1 MSTKPKEPL
10 LPIFRRVI
18 GLTAPFKRKFWLVSI
33 IGILIAPIAVLR
45 PTLIKIMV
53 DEYIIPKKIETL
65 WIIAAATIGAIFLE
79 AFFKYWF
86 NYQSKWLGQAIIR
99 QLRLNVFE
107 HIMRMHLSFFNRT
120 PIGTL
125 TTRTINDV
133 ETINNI
139 FSQGLI
145 TIISDLLTML
155 FVIGM
160 MLWTSWK
167 LTLVVLIVFP
177 LLILSTYIFKEKV
190 RASYEIVRSQISRMN
205 AFLQERISGIHTIKI
220 FRKEADEAHK
230 FRTINREYTQA
241 NLDSIFYYAIFFPV
255 IELISAI
262 SLGLMIWYGAGGVLK
277 GEVTIGTLIA
287 FPLYISMLY
296 RPVRMLADK
305 FNTLQMGLIVA
316 RRIFKVLD
324 MDEHIKNNGT
334 IIPDELTGDI
344 VLKDIQFS
352 YTEGHPIL
360 KDLNLVI
367 PYGKTTALVGTTG
380 SGKTTLAALI
390 NRSYDINKGQITIGR
405 HAIQAYDLFGLRKRI
420 GVVLQ
425 DVFLFRGSIMENIL
439 MSNPDISE
447 QTVIEAAKDIG
458 AHDFFERLPNG
469 YDFEVMERGSNLSA
483 GQRQLISFVRA
494 LITNPDILILDEA
507 TSSIDPNTE
516 AVIQDAIAKIIE
528 KRTSIV
534 IAHRLGTIQKADQI
548 VVLDQGQIIEKGT
561 HQQLLA
567 DANSRYR
574 TLYAHQIAKAL

>member
-1 MSTKPKEPL
+1 MSKEPL
-10 LPIFRRVI
+10 LPIFKRVI
-18 GLTAPFKRKFWLVSI
+18 RLTDPFKRKFWLVSI
-33 IGILIAPIAVLR
+33 IGLLIAPIAVLR
-45 PTLIKIMV
+45 PTLVKIMV
-53 DEYIIPKKIETL
+53 DDYILPKQIDTL
-65 WIIAAATIGAIFLE
+65 WIIAGATIGAILLE
-79 AFFKYWF
+79 AFLSYWF
-86 NYQSKWLGQAIIR
+86 NYESKWLGQAIIR
-99 QLRLNVFE
+99 RLRLDIFQ
-107 HIMRMHLSFFNRT
+107 HLLRMHLSFFNRT

-167 LTLVVLIVFP
+167 LTLVVLTVFP

-190 RASYEIVRSQISRMN
+190 RASYELVRSQISKMN

-220 FRKEADEAHK
+220 FRKEQEEQAK
-230 FRTINREYTQA
+230 FKVINHAYTQA
-241 NLDSIFYYAIFFPV
+241 NLNSIFYYAVFFPV

-262 SLGLMIWYGAGGVLK
+262 SAGLMIWYGAGGVLK

-316 RRIFKVLD
+316 RRIFKILD
-324 MDEHIKNNGT
+324 TQEHIDNHGT
-334 IIPDELTGDI
+334 IIPKQLTGDI
-344 VLKDIQFS
+344 QLKNLSFS
-352 YTEGHPIL
+352 YTPGHPIL
-360 KDLNLVI
+360 KEINLTI

-380 SGKTTLAALI
+380 SGKTTLAGLI
-390 NRSYDINKGQITIGR
+390 NRSYDVRQGNILIGS
-405 HAIQAYDLFGLRKRI
+405 HSIKEYDLQALRKRI

-425 DVFLFRGSIMENIL
+425 DVFLFRGSVMENIL
-439 MSNPDISE
+439 MSNTSISE
-447 QTVIEAAKDIG
+447 ETVRLAAKDIG
-458 AHDFFERLPNG
+458 AHDFFEKLPNG
-469 YDFEVMERGSNLSA
+469 YNFEVMERGSNLSA

-516 AVIQDAIAKIIE
+516 AIIQKAITKITE

-548 VVLDQGQIIEKGT
+548 IVLDQGHIIEIGT
-561 HQQLLA
+561 HKDLLA
-567 DANSRYR
+567 RENSRYR
-574 TLYAHQIAKAL
+574 TLYQHQIAQAI

>member
-1 MSTKPKEPL
+1 MSKEPL
-10 LPIFRRVI
+10 LPIFKRVI
-18 GLTAPFKRKFWLVSI
+18 RLTDPFKRKFWLVSI
-33 IGILIAPIAVLR
+33 IGLLIAPIAVLR
-45 PTLIKIMV
+45 PTLVKIMV
-53 DEYIIPKKIETL
+53 DDYILPKQIDTL
-65 WIIAAATIGAIFLE
+65 WIIAGATIGAILLE
-79 AFFKYWF
+79 AFLSYWF
-86 NYQSKWLGQAIIR
+86 NYESKWLGQAIIR
-99 QLRLNVFE
+99 RLRLDIFQ
-107 HIMRMHLSFFNRT
+107 HLLRMHLSFFNRT

-167 LTLVVLIVFP
+167 LTLVVLTVFP

-190 RASYEIVRSQISRMN
+190 RASYELVRSQISKMN

-220 FRKEADEAHK
+220 FRKEQEEQAK
-230 FRTINREYTQA
+230 FKVINHAYTQA
-241 NLDSIFYYAIFFPV
+241 NLNSIFYYAVFFPV

-262 SLGLMIWYGAGGVLK
+262 SAGLMIWYGAGGVLK

-316 RRIFKVLD
+316 RRIFKILD
-324 MDEHIKNNGT
+324 TQEHIDNHGT
-334 IIPDELTGDI
+334 IIPKQLTGDI
-344 VLKDIQFS
+344 QLKNLSFS
-352 YTEGHPIL
+352 YTPGHPIL
-360 KDLNLVI
+360 KEINLTI

-380 SGKTTLAALI
+380 SGKTTLAGLI
-390 NRSYDINKGQITIGR
+390 NRSYDVRQGNILIGS
-405 HAIQAYDLFGLRKRI
+405 HSIKEYDLQALRKRI

-425 DVFLFRGSIMENIL
+425 DVFLFRGSVMENIL
-439 MSNPDISE
+439 MSNTSISE
-447 QTVIEAAKDIG
+447 ETVRLAAKDIG
-458 AHDFFERLPNG
+458 AHDFFEKLPNG
-469 YDFEVMERGSNLSA
+469 YNFEVMERGTNLSA

-516 AVIQDAIAKIIE
+516 AIIQKAITKITE

-548 VVLDQGQIIEKGT
+548 IVLDQGHIIEIGT
-561 HQQLLA
+561 HKDLLA
-567 DANSRYR
+567 RENSRYR
-574 TLYAHQIAKAL
+574 TLYQHQIAQAI

>member
-1 MSTKPKEPL
+1 MSTEPKEPL

-18 GLTAPFKRKFWLVSI
+18 KLTEPFKKKFWLVSI
-33 IGILIAPIAVLR
+33 MGLLIAPIAVLR

-53 DEYIIPKKIETL
+53 DEYIVPKKIETL
-65 WIIAAATIGAIFLE
+65 WIIAFATIGAVFLE
-79 AFFKYWF
+79 AFFSYWF
-86 NYQSKWLGQAIIR
+86 SYQSKWLGQAIIR
-99 QLRLNVFE
+99 QLRLNVFQ
-107 HIMRMHLSFFNRT
+107 HLMRMHLSFFNRT

-125 TTRTINDV
+125 TTRTISDV

-155 FVIGM
+155 FVIVM

-167 LTLVVLIVFP
+167 LTLVVLTVFP

-220 FRKEADEAHK
+220 FRKEADEEAK
-230 FRTINREYTQA
+230 FRTINRAYTQA
-241 NLDSIFYYAIFFPV
+241 NLNSIFYYATFFPI

-262 SLGLMIWYGAGGVLK
+262 SAGLMIWYGAGGVLK

-324 MDEHIKNNGT
+324 TDERIANNGT
-334 IIPDELTGDI
+334 LIPEELTGDI
-344 VLKDIQFS
+344 ILRDIQFS
-352 YTEGHPIL
+352 YTAGHPIL
-360 KDLNLVI
+360 KDLDLVI

-390 NRSYDINKGQITIGR
+390 NRSYDIDDGLIMIGA
-405 HAIQAYDLFGLRKRI
+405 HSINEYNLFGLRKRI

-458 AHDFFERLPNG
+458 AHDFFERLPKG

-516 AVIQDAIAKIIE
+516 AIIQHAITKITE

-548 VVLDQGQIIEKGT
+548 VVLDQGRIIEKGT
-561 HQQLLA
+561 HQTLLA
-567 DANSRYR
+567 DNNSRYKE
-574 TLYAHQIAKAL
+574 LYAHQIG

>member
-1 MSTKPKEPL
+1 MSTKPKAPL
-10 LPIFRRVI
+10 LPIFRRVL

-33 IGILIAPIAVLR
+33 MGLLIAPIAVLR

-79 AFFKYWF
+79 AFFRYWF

-177 LLILSTYIFKEKV
+177 FLILSTYIFKEKV

-324 MDEHIKNNGT
+324 TDEHIKNTGT

-344 VLKDIQFS
+344 ILKDIQFS

-405 HAIQAYDLFGLRKRI
+405 HAIQAYDLFDLRKRI

-516 AVIQDAIAKIIE
+516 AVIQDAIAKITE

>member
-1 MSTKPKEPL
+1 MSKKAKEPL

-18 GLTAPFKRKFWLVSI
+18 SLTDPFKKKFWLVSI
-33 IGILIAPIAVLR
+33 IGLLIAPIAVLR

-65 WIIAAATIGAIFLE
+65 WIIAAATIGAILLE

-99 QLRLNVFE
+99 QLRLNVFQ

-177 LLILSTYIFKEKV
+177 FLILSTYIFKEKV
-190 RASYEIVRSQISRMN
+190 RASYEVVRSQISRMN

-220 FRKEADEAHK
+220 FRKEEAEEEK
-230 FRTINREYTQA
+230 FKAINRAYTQA
-241 NLDSIFYYAIFFPV
+241 NLNSIFYYATFFPV

-262 SLGLMIWYGAGGVLK
+262 SAGLMIWYGANGVLK

-324 MDEHIKNNGT
+324 TDEHIENKGT
-334 IIPDELTGDI
+334 LIPDKLVGDI
-344 VLKDIQFS
+344 MLKDVQFS
-352 YTEGHPIL
+352 YTAGHPIL
-360 KDLNLVI
+360 KDLNLII

-380 SGKTTLAALI
+380 SGKTTMAALV
-390 NRSYDINKGQITIGR
+390 NRSYDIQKGEIKIGN
-405 HAIQAYDLFGLRKRI
+405 HSIKEYDLFGLRKKI
-420 GVVLQ
+420 AVVLQ

-447 QTVIEAAKDIG
+447 KTVIEAAKDIG
-458 AHDFFERLPNG
+458 AHDFFARLPKG
-469 YDFEVMERGSNLSA
+469 YNFEVMERGSNLSA

-494 LITNPDILILDEA
+494 LIIQPDILILDEA

-516 AVIQDAIAKIIE
+516 AVIQKAIAKITA

-534 IAHRLGTIQKADQI
+534 IAHRLGTIQQADQI
-548 VVLDQGQIIEKGT
+548 VVLDQGKIIEKGT
-561 HQQLLA
+561 HQKLLA
-567 DANSRYR
+567 DKNSRYR
-574 TLYAHQIAKAL
+574 ELYAHQIAKAM

>member
-1 MSTKPKEPL
+1 MSKEPL

-18 GLTAPFKRKFWLVSI
+18 KLTEPFKRKFWLVSI
-33 IGILIAPIAVLR
+33 MGLLIAPIAVLR

-65 WIIAAATIGAIFLE
+65 WIIAAATIGAILLE
-79 AFFKYWF
+79 AFFSYWF
-86 NYQSKWLGQAIIR
+86 SYQSKWLGQAIIR
-99 QLRLNVFE
+99 QLRLDVFQ
-107 HIMRMHLSFFNRT
+107 HLMRMHLSFFNRT

-125 TTRTINDV
+125 TTRTISDV

-139 FSQGLI
+139 FSHGLI
-145 TIISDLLTML
+145 TIISDILTML

-177 LLILSTYIFKEKV
+177 FLIFSTYIFKEKV
-190 RASYEIVRSQISRMN
+190 RASYEVVRSQISKMN

-220 FRKEADEAHK
+220 FRKEADEEAK
-230 FRTINREYTQA
+230 FRAINREYTQA
-241 NLDSIFYYAIFFPV
+241 NLNSIFYYAIFFPV

-262 SLGLMIWYGAGGVLK
+262 SAGLMIWYGANGVLK

-324 MDEHIKNNGT
+324 TDEHIPNTGT
-334 IIPDELTGDI
+334 VSPSQLTGNI
-344 VLKDIQFS
+344 SLKDIQFS

-360 KDLNLVI
+360 KGLNLVI

-390 NRSYDINKGQITIGR
+390 NRSYDINAGNILIGK
-405 HAIQAYDLFGLRKRI
+405 HPIEAYDLYALRKRI

-425 DVFLFRGSIMENIL
+425 DIFLFRGSIMENIL
-439 MSNPDISE
+439 MSNPDISA

-458 AHDFFERLPNG
+458 AHDFFLRLPKG

-516 AVIQDAIAKIIE
+516 AIIQSAIAKITE

-548 VVLDQGQIIEKGT
+548 VVLDQGEIIEKGT
-561 HQQLLA
+561 HQELLA

-574 TLYAHQIAKAL
+574 ELYAHQIAQAI

>member
-1 MSTKPKEPL
+1 MSKEPL
-10 LPIFRRVI
+10 LPIFKRVI
-18 GLTAPFKRKFWLVSI
+18 RLTDPFKRKFWLVSI
-33 IGILIAPIAVLR
+33 IGLLIAPIAVLR
-45 PTLIKIMV
+45 PTLVKIMV
-53 DEYIIPKKIETL
+53 DDYILPKQIDTL
-65 WIIAAATIGAIFLE
+65 WIIAGATIGAILLE
-79 AFFKYWF
+79 AFLSYWF
-86 NYQSKWLGQAIIR
+86 NYESKWLGQAIIR
-99 QLRLNVFE
+99 RLRLDIFQ
-107 HIMRMHLSFFNRT
+107 HLLRMHLSFFNRT

-167 LTLVVLIVFP
+167 LTLVVLTVFP

-190 RASYEIVRSQISRMN
+190 RASYELVRSQISKMN

-220 FRKEADEAHK
+220 FRKEQEEQAK
-230 FRTINREYTQA
+230 FKVINHAYTQA
-241 NLDSIFYYAIFFPV
+241 NLNSIFYYAVFFPV

-262 SLGLMIWYGAGGVLK
+262 SAGLMIWYGAGGVLK

-316 RRIFKVLD
+316 RRIFKILD
-324 MDEHIKNNGT
+324 TQEHIDNHGT
-334 IIPDELTGDI
+334 IIPKQLTGDI
-344 VLKDIQFS
+344 QLKNLSFS
-352 YTEGHPIL
+352 YTPGHPIL
-360 KDLNLVI
+360 KEINLTI

-380 SGKTTLAALI
+380 SGKTTLAGLI
-390 NRSYDINKGQITIGR
+390 NRSYDVRQGNILIGS
-405 HAIQAYDLFGLRKRI
+405 HSIKEYDLQALRKRI

-425 DVFLFRGSIMENIL
+425 DVFLFRGSVMENIL
-439 MSNPDISE
+439 MSNTSISE
-447 QTVIEAAKDIG
+447 ETVRLAAKDIG
-458 AHDFFERLPNG
+458 AHDFFEKLPNG
-469 YDFEVMERGSNLSA
+469 YNFEVMERGTNLSA

-516 AVIQDAIAKIIE
+516 AIIQKAITKITE

-548 VVLDQGQIIEKGT
+548 VVLDQGHIIEIGT
-561 HQQLLA
+561 HKDLLA
-567 DANSRYR
+567 RENSRYR
-574 TLYAHQIAKAL
+574 TLYQHQIAQAI

>member
-1 MSTKPKEPL
+1 MSKEPL

-18 GLTAPFKRKFWLVSI
+18 KLTEPFKRKFWLVSI
-33 IGILIAPIAVLR
+33 MGLLIAPIAVLR

-65 WIIAAATIGAIFLE
+65 WIIAAATIGAILLE
-79 AFFKYWF
+79 AFFSYWF
-86 NYQSKWLGQAIIR
+86 SYQSKWLGQAIIR
-99 QLRLNVFE
+99 QLRLNVFQ
-107 HIMRMHLSFFNRT
+107 HLMRMHLSFFNRT

-125 TTRTINDV
+125 TTRTISDV

-139 FSQGLI
+139 FSHGLI
-145 TIISDLLTML
+145 TIISDILTML

-177 LLILSTYIFKEKV
+177 FLIFSTYIFKEKV
-190 RASYEIVRSQISRMN
+190 RASYEVVRSQISKMN

-220 FRKEADEAHK
+220 FRKEADEEAK
-230 FRTINREYTQA
+230 FRAINREYTQA
-241 NLDSIFYYAIFFPV
+241 NLNSIFYYAIFFPV

-262 SLGLMIWYGAGGVLK
+262 SAGLMIWYGANGVLK

-316 RRIFKVLD
+316 RRIFNVLD
-324 MDEHIKNNGT
+324 TDEHIPNTGT
-334 IIPDELTGDI
+334 VSPSQLTGDI
-344 VLKDIQFS
+344 TLKDIQFS

-360 KDLNLVI
+360 NNLSLVI

-390 NRSYDINKGQITIGR
+390 NRSYDINAGNILIGN
-405 HAIQAYDLFGLRKRI
+405 HPIEAYDLYALRKRI

-439 MSNPDISE
+439 MSNPDISA

-458 AHDFFERLPNG
+458 AHDFFQRLPKG

-516 AVIQDAIAKIIE
+516 AIIQSAIAKITE

-548 VVLDQGQIIEKGT
+548 VVLDQGEIIEKGT
-561 HQQLLA
+561 HQELLA

-574 TLYAHQIAKAL
+574 ELYAHQIAQAI

>member
-1 MSTKPKEPL
+1 MSKEPL
-10 LPIFRRVI
+10 LPIFKRVI
-18 GLTAPFKRKFWLVSI
+18 RLTDPFKRKFWLVSI
-33 IGILIAPIAVLR
+33 IGLLIAPIAVLR
-45 PTLIKIMV
+45 PTLVKIMV
-53 DEYIIPKKIETL
+53 DDYILPKQIDTL
-65 WIIAAATIGAIFLE
+65 WIIAGATIGAILLE
-79 AFFKYWF
+79 AFLSYWF
-86 NYQSKWLGQAIIR
+86 NYESKWLGQAIIR
-99 QLRLNVFE
+99 RLRLDIFQ
-107 HIMRMHLSFFNRT
+107 HLLRMHLSFFNRT

-167 LTLVVLIVFP
+167 LTLVVLTVFP

-190 RASYEIVRSQISRMN
+190 RASYELVRSQISKMN

-220 FRKEADEAHK
+220 FRKEQEEQAK
-230 FRTINREYTQA
+230 FKVINHAYTQA
-241 NLDSIFYYAIFFPV
+241 NLNSIFYYAVFFPV

-262 SLGLMIWYGAGGVLK
+262 SAGLMIWYGAGGVLK

-316 RRIFKVLD
+316 RRIFKILD
-324 MDEHIKNNGT
+324 TQEHIDNHGT
-334 IIPDELTGDI
+334 IIPKQLTGDI
-344 VLKDIQFS
+344 QLKNLSFS
-352 YTEGHPIL
+352 YTPGHPIL
-360 KDLNLVI
+360 KEINLTI

-380 SGKTTLAALI
+380 SGKTTLAGLI
-390 NRSYDINKGQITIGR
+390 NRSYDVRQGNILIGS
-405 HAIQAYDLFGLRKRI
+405 HSIKEYDLQALRKRI

-425 DVFLFRGSIMENIL
+425 DVFLFRGSVMENIL
-439 MSNPDISE
+439 MSNTSISE
-447 QTVIEAAKDIG
+447 ETVRLAAKDIG
-458 AHDFFERLPNG
+458 AHDFFEKLPNG
-469 YDFEVMERGSNLSA
+469 YNFEVMERGTNLSA

-516 AVIQDAIAKIIE
+516 AIIQKAITKITE

-548 VVLDQGQIIEKGT
+548 IVLDQGHIIEIGT
-561 HQQLLA
+561 HKDLLA
-567 DANSRYR
+567 REN
-574 TLYAHQIAKAL
+574 